1 MDKAIIIQDE
11 IRSKLADLVA
21 INPAFEAP
29 SREINVLLYKLRAE
43 DLESYKSK
51 ELQEDA
57 NKRFDSVVQSLNK
70 CVKNGYISNIQAHG
84 LIQRVGDMRQADFD
98 YLINDYL
105 PRISNHFKGIHESFV
120 ELEKTLDRACGRGEP
135 EVKEGKF
142 QKIISNIFNFRKS
155 NENNDKSKNPS
166 VKKKLM

>member
-11 IRSKLADLVA
+11 IRTKLADLAKV
-21 INPAFEAP
+21 NPAFEAP
-29 SREINVLLYKLRAE
+29 SREINVLLYKLRVD

-51 ELQEDA
+51 DLQQLA
-57 NKRFDSVVQSLNK
+57 NERFNSVAEVLNK
-70 CVKNGYISNIQAHG
+70 SVKNGDISNIQAHG

-98 YLINDYL
+98 YLLKDYL
-105 PRISNHFKGIHESFV
+105 PRISNHFKGIHESVV

-135 EVKEGKF
+135 EIKEQNKF

-155 NENNDKSKNPS
+155 QDLDSKEKIFS
-166 VKKKLM
+166 ET